1 MSKPNKLEDYL
12 ALHAQEIPRKTAVVC
27 GQEECSYAE
36 LYQRVCRRAEELALS
51 LSTPDSSL
59 HSRAPLAYPSPFTPP
74 SSIPVIPF
82 RSSQSIDFLV
92 EYMAIHKAGAA
103 AAPLE
108 HDIPEERFREI
119 ARQLAVTPVP
129 DGSADVLYTTGTTGR
144 SKGVI
149 MSHLTIISDA
159 ENLIDG
165 QGFTPEIVFIINGP
179 LNHIGSLSKIW
190 PVIIQGG
197 TLYITSGMKNVDEFF
212 AALDYTPKQS
222 LLSTGEGQ
230 GVRFATFLVPASI
243 RILLQLSRD
252 RLKSYASKID
262 FLETGAA
269 PMMQRDMEEL
279 CRVLPDTRLYNT
291 YASTET
297 GIITTYNYN
306 GGKCQAGCLGR
317 PMKHARLFIT
327 PEGFVACQ
335 GPTLMTGYI
344 GDPELTATVL
354 RDYPEPSNHQHPTPN
369 TQHLTLIT
377 ADRGMIDEEGMLH
390 LLGREDDV
398 INVGGFKVAPT
409 EVEDVAMSLPEV
421 ADCVCIAAEHPI
433 AGNTLKLLVVMT
445 EGSVFDKRI
454 IARYLKSHLER
465 HKVPLLYEQV
475 EKINRTYNGKLDRK
489 SYR

>member
-1 MSKPNKLEDYL
+1 MKILEDYL
-12 ALHAQEIPRKTAVVC
+12 ALHAQETPEKIAVVC
-27 GQEECSYAE
+27 NQEECSYQT
-36 LYQRVCRRAEELALS
+36 LYERVCRRAEELRAS
-51 LSTPDSSL
+51 LSSFLSPLSSFL
-59 HSRAPLAYPSPFTPP
+59 SFA
-74 SSIPVIPF
+74 IPF
-82 RSSQSIDFLV
+82 RSTQNIDFLV

-108 HDIPEERFREI
+108 HDIPEERFNEI

-129 DGSADVLYTTGTTGR
+129 EGTADVLYTTGTTGR

-149 MSHLTIISDA
+149 MSHLTILSDA

-165 QGFTPEIVFIINGP
+165 QGFMPDIVFVINGP

-190 PVIIQGG
+190 PVIMQGG
-197 TLYITSGMKNVDEFF
+197 TLYITSGMKNVEEFF
-212 AALDYTPKQS
+212 TALDYAPNKS
-222 LLSTGEGQ
+222 PLPREGMGEGFP
-230 GVRFATFLVPASI
+230 RFATFLVPASI
-243 RILLQLSRD
+243 RILLQLSSE

-269 PMMQRDMEEL
+269 PMMQSDMEEL
-279 CRVLPDTRLYNT
+279 CRLLPNTRLYNT

-327 PEGFVACQ
+327 PEGFIACQ

-354 RDYPEPSNHQHPTPN
+354 REYPSTIDQQPVP
-369 TQHLTLIT
+369 TLIT
-377 ADRGMIDEEGMLH
+377 ADRGIIDEEGMLH
-390 LLGREDDV
+390 LMGREDDV

-433 AGNTLKLLVVMT
+433 AGRTLKLLVVMT
-445 EGSVFDKRI
+445 EGSAFDKRI
-454 IARYLKSHLER
+454 IARYLKSRLESY
-465 HKVPLLYEQV
+465 KVPLLYEQV
-475 EKINRTYNGKLDRK
+475 EKVNRTYNGKLDRK

>member
-1 MSKPNKLEDYL
+1 MKILEDYL
-12 ALHAQEIPRKTAVVC
+12 ALHAQETPEKIAVVC
-27 GQEECSYAE
+27 NQEECSYKT
-36 LYQRVCRRAEELALS
+36 LYERVCRRAEEL
-51 LSTPDSSL
+51 TPSKPP
-59 HSRAPLAYPSPFTPP
+59 RGEAFCSPPRG
-74 SSIPVIPF
+74 SWRGVIPF
-82 RSSQSIDFLV
+82 RSTQNIDFLV

-108 HDIPEERFREI
+108 HDIPEERFNEI

-129 DGSADVLYTTGTTGR
+129 EGTADVLYTTGTTGR

-149 MSHLTIISDA
+149 MSHLTILSDA

-165 QGFTPEIVFIINGP
+165 QGFMPDIVFVINGP

-190 PVIIQGG
+190 PVIMQGG
-197 TLYITSGMKNVDEFF
+197 TLYITSGMKNLEEFF
-212 AALDYTPKQS
+212 MPFDYAKGTK
-222 LLSTGEGQ
+222 
-230 GVRFATFLVPASI
+230 FATFLVPASI
-243 RILLQLSRD
+243 RILLQLSSE

-269 PMMQRDMEEL
+269 PMMQSDMEEL
-279 CRVLPDTRLYNT
+279 CRLLPNTRLYNT

-327 PEGFVACQ
+327 PEGFIACQ

-354 RDYPEPSNHQHPTPN
+354 RSYPPLPREGQGGGVVP
-369 TQHLTLIT
+369 TLIT
-377 ADRGMIDEEGMLH
+377 ADRGIIDDEGMLH
-390 LLGREDDV
+390 LLGRDDDV

-433 AGNTLKLLVVMT
+433 AGRTLKLLVVMT
-445 EGSVFDKRI
+445 EGSAFDKRI
-454 IARYLKSHLER
+454 IARYLKSRLESY
-465 HKVPLLYEQV
+465 KVPLLYEQV
-475 EKINRTYNGKLDRK
+475 EKVNRTYNGKLDRK

>member
-1 MSKPNKLEDYL
+1 MKILEDYL
-12 ALHAQEIPRKTAVVC
+12 ALHAQETPEKIAVVC
-27 GQEECSYAE
+27 NQEECSYGE
-36 LYQRVCRRAEELALS
+36 LYLRVCRRAEELEAS
-51 LSTPDSSL
+51 LSTL
-59 HSRAPLAYPSPFTPP
+59 HSPL
-74 SSIPVIPF
+74 SSFAIPF
-82 RSSQSIDFLV
+82 RSTQSIDFLV

-108 HDIPEERFREI
+108 HDIPEERFNEI

-129 DGSADVLYTTGTTGR
+129 EGTADVLYTTGTTGR

-149 MSHLTIISDA
+149 MSHLTILSDA

-165 QGFTPEIVFIINGP
+165 QGFTSDIVFIINGP

-190 PVIIQGG
+190 PVIMQGG
-197 TLYITSGMKNVDEFF
+197 TLYITSGMKNLEEFF
-212 AALDYTPKQS
+212 MPFDYAKGTK
-222 LLSTGEGQ
+222 
-230 GVRFATFLVPASI
+230 FATFLVPASI
-243 RILLQLSRD
+243 RILLQLSSN

-269 PMMQRDMEEL
+269 PMMQSDMEEL
-279 CRVLPDTRLYNT
+279 CRLLPNTRLYNT

-327 PEGFVACQ
+327 PEGFIACQ

-354 RDYPEPSNHQHPTPN
+354 RSYPPLPREGQGGGVVP
-369 TQHLTLIT
+369 TLIT
-377 ADRGMIDEEGMLH
+377 ADRGIIDEEGMLH

-409 EVEDVAMSLPEV
+409 EVEDVAMSLPEL

-433 AGNTLKLLVVMT
+433 AGRTLKLLVVMT

-454 IARYLKSHLER
+454 IARYLKSRLESY
-465 HKVPLLYEQV
+465 KVPLLYEQV
-475 EKINRTYNGKLDRK
+475 EKVNRTYNGKLDRK

>member
-1 MSKPNKLEDYL
+1 MKILEDYL
-12 ALHAQEIPRKTAVVC
+12 ALHAQETPEKIAVVC
-27 GQEECSYAE
+27 NQEECSYQM
-36 LYQRVCRRAEELALS
+36 LYERVCRRAEEL
-51 LSTPDSSL
+51 TPSKPP
-59 HSRAPLAYPSPFTPP
+59 RGEAFCSPPRG
-74 SSIPVIPF
+74 SWRGVIPF
-82 RSSQSIDFLV
+82 RSTQNIDFLV

-108 HDIPEERFREI
+108 HDIPEERFNEI
-119 ARQLAVTPVP
+119 ARQLAATPVP
-129 DGSADVLYTTGTTGR
+129 EGTADVLYTTGTTGR

-149 MSHLTIISDA
+149 MSHLTILSDA

-165 QGFTPEIVFIINGP
+165 QGFTSDIVFIINGP

-190 PVIIQGG
+190 PVIMQGG
-197 TLYITSGMKNVDEFF
+197 TLYITSGMKNLEEFF
-212 AALDYTPKQS
+212 MPFDYAKGTK
-222 LLSTGEGQ
+222 
-230 GVRFATFLVPASI
+230 FATFLVPASI
-243 RILLQLSRD
+243 RILLQLSSE

-269 PMMQRDMEEL
+269 PMMQSDMEEL
-279 CRVLPDTRLYNT
+279 CRLLPNTRLYNT

-327 PEGFVACQ
+327 PEGFIACQ

-344 GDPELTATVL
+344 GDPELTSTVL
-354 RDYPEPSNHQHPTPN
+354 RDYPSTIDQQLVP
-369 TQHLTLIT
+369 TLIT
-377 ADRGMIDEEGMLH
+377 ADRGIIDEEGMLH

-409 EVEDVAMSLPEV
+409 EVEDVAMSLPEL

-433 AGNTLKLLVVMT
+433 AGRTLKLLVVMT

-454 IARYLKSHLER
+454 IARYLKSRLESY
-465 HKVPLLYEQV
+465 KVPLLYEQV
-475 EKINRTYNGKLDRK
+475 EKVNRTYNGKLDRK

>member
-1 MSKPNKLEDYL
+1 MKILEDYL
-12 ALHAQEIPRKTAVVC
+12 ALHAQETPEKIAVVC
-27 GQEECSYAE
+27 NQEECSYKT
-36 LYQRVCRRAEELALS
+36 LYERVCRRAEEL
-51 LSTPDSSL
+51 TPSKPP
-59 HSRAPLAYPSPFTPP
+59 RGEAFCSPPRG
-74 SSIPVIPF
+74 SWRGVIPF
-82 RSSQSIDFLV
+82 RSTQSIDFLV

-108 HDIPEERFREI
+108 HDIPEERFNEI

-129 DGSADVLYTTGTTGR
+129 EGTADVLYTTGTTGR

-149 MSHLTIISDA
+149 MSHLTILSDA

-165 QGFTPEIVFIINGP
+165 QGFTSDIVFIINGP

-190 PVIIQGG
+190 PVIMQGG
-197 TLYITSGMKNVDEFF
+197 TLYITSGMKNLEEFF
-212 AALDYTPKQS
+212 MPFDYAKGTK
-222 LLSTGEGQ
+222 
-230 GVRFATFLVPASI
+230 FATFLVPASI
-243 RILLQLSRD
+243 RILLQLSSE

-269 PMMQRDMEEL
+269 PMMQSDMEEL
-279 CRVLPDTRLYNT
+279 CCLLPNTRLYNT

-327 PEGFVACQ
+327 PEGFIACQ

-354 RDYPEPSNHQHPTPN
+354 RDYPSTMDQQPVPT
-369 TQHLTLIT
+369 LFT
-377 ADRGMIDEEGMLH
+377 ADRGIIDEEGMLH

-409 EVEDVAMSLPEV
+409 EVEDVAMSLPEL

-433 AGNTLKLLVVMT
+433 AGRTLKLLVVMT

-454 IARYLKSHLER
+454 IARYLKSRLESY
-465 HKVPLLYEQV
+465 KVPLLYEQV
-475 EKINRTYNGKLDRK
+475 EKVNRTYNGKLDRK

>member
-1 MSKPNKLEDYL
+1 MKILEDYL
-12 ALHAQEIPRKTAVVC
+12 ALHAQETPEKIAVVC
-27 GQEECSYAE
+27 NQEECSYKT
-36 LYQRVCRRAEELALS
+36 LYERVCRRAEEL
-51 LSTPDSSL
+51 TPSKPP
-59 HSRAPLAYPSPFTPP
+59 RGEAFCSPPRG
-74 SSIPVIPF
+74 SWRGVIPF
-82 RSSQSIDFLV
+82 RSTQSIDFLV

-108 HDIPEERFREI
+108 HDIPEERFNEI
-119 ARQLAVTPVP
+119 ARQLAVIPVP
-129 DGSADVLYTTGTTGR
+129 KGTADVLYTTGTTGR

-149 MSHLTIISDA
+149 MSHLTILSDA

-165 QGFTPEIVFIINGP
+165 QGFTSDIVFIINGP

-190 PVIIQGG
+190 PVIMQGG
-197 TLYITSGMKNVDEFF
+197 TLYITSGMKNLEEFF
-212 AALDYTPKQS
+212 MPFDYAKGTK
-222 LLSTGEGQ
+222 
-230 GVRFATFLVPASI
+230 FATFLVPASI
-243 RILLQLSRD
+243 RILLQLSSE

-269 PMMQRDMEEL
+269 PMMQSDMEEL
-279 CRVLPDTRLYNT
+279 CRLLPNTRLYNT

-327 PEGFVACQ
+327 PEGFIACQ

-354 RDYPEPSNHQHPTPN
+354 RDYPSTIDQQPVP
-369 TQHLTLIT
+369 TLIT
-377 ADRGMIDEEGMLH
+377 ADRGIIDEEGMLH

-433 AGNTLKLLVVMT
+433 AGRTLKLLVVMT

-454 IARYLKSHLER
+454 IARFLKSRLESY
-465 HKVPLLYEQV
+465 KVPLLYEQV
-475 EKINRTYNGKLDRK
+475 EKVNRTYNGKLDRK

>member
-1 MSKPNKLEDYL
+1 MKILEDYL
-12 ALHAQEIPRKTAVVC
+12 ALHAQETPEKIAVVC
-27 GQEECSYAE
+27 NQEECSYKT
-36 LYQRVCRRAEELALS
+36 LYERVCRRAEEL
-51 LSTPDSSL
+51 TPSKPP
-59 HSRAPLAYPSPFTPP
+59 RGEAFCSPPRG
-74 SSIPVIPF
+74 SWRGVIPF
-82 RSSQSIDFLV
+82 RSTQSIDFLV

-108 HDIPEERFREI
+108 HDIPEERFNEI
-119 ARQLAVTPVP
+119 ARQLAVIPVP
-129 DGSADVLYTTGTTGR
+129 KGTADVLYTTGTTGR

-149 MSHLTIISDA
+149 MSHLTILSDA

-165 QGFTPEIVFIINGP
+165 QGFTSDIVFIINGP

-190 PVIIQGG
+190 PVIMQGG
-197 TLYITSGMKNVDEFF
+197 TLYITSGMKNLEEFF
-212 AALDYTPKQS
+212 MPFDYAKGTK
-222 LLSTGEGQ
+222 
-230 GVRFATFLVPASI
+230 FATFLVPASI
-243 RILLQLSRD
+243 RILLQLSSE

-269 PMMQRDMEEL
+269 PMMQSDMEEL
-279 CRVLPDTRLYNT
+279 CHLLPNTRLYNT

-327 PEGFVACQ
+327 PEGFIACQ

-354 RDYPEPSNHQHPTPN
+354 RDYPSTIDQQLVP
-369 TQHLTLIT
+369 TLIT
-377 ADRGMIDEEGMLH
+377 ADRGIIDEEGMLH

-433 AGNTLKLLVVMT
+433 AGRTLKLLVVMT

-454 IARYLKSHLER
+454 IARYLKLRLESY
-465 HKVPLLYEQV
+465 KVPMLYEQV
-475 EKINRTYNGKLDRK
+475 EKVNLTYNGKLDRK

>member
-1 MSKPNKLEDYL
+1 MKNLEDYL
-12 ALHAQEIPRKTAVVC
+12 ALHAQQQPQKIAVVC
-27 GQEECSYAE
+27 EGEECTYAE
-36 LYQRVCRRAEELALS
+36 LYQRVCRRAEEIRLSS
-51 LSTPDSSL
+51 LSSS
-59 HSRAPLAYPSPFTPP
+59 
-74 SSIPVIPF
+74 IPF
-82 RSSQSIDFLV
+82 RSTQSIGFLV

-108 HDIPEERFREI
+108 HDIPEERFNEI

-129 DGSADVLYTTGTTGR
+129 EGTADVLYTTGTTGR

-149 MSHLTIISDA
+149 MSHLTILSDA

-165 QGFTPEIVFIINGP
+165 QGFTSDIVFIINGP

-190 PVIIQGG
+190 PVIMQGG
-197 TLYITSGMKNVDEFF
+197 TLYITSGMKNLEEFF
-212 AALDYTPKQS
+212 MPFDYAKGTK
-222 LLSTGEGQ
+222 
-230 GVRFATFLVPASI
+230 FATFLVPASI
-243 RILLQLSRD
+243 RILLQLSSE

-269 PMMQRDMEEL
+269 PMMQSDMEEL
-279 CRVLPDTRLYNT
+279 CRLLPNTRLYNT

-327 PEGFVACQ
+327 PEGFIACQ

-354 RDYPEPSNHQHPTPN
+354 RDYPSTIDQQPVP
-369 TQHLTLIT
+369 TLIT
-377 ADRGMIDEEGMLH
+377 ADRGIIDEEGMLH

-433 AGNTLKLLVVMT
+433 AGRTLKLLVVMT

-454 IARYLKSHLER
+454 IARYLKSRLESY
-465 HKVPLLYEQV
+465 KVPLLYEQV
-475 EKINRTYNGKLDRK
+475 EKVNRTYNGKLDRK

>member
-1 MSKPNKLEDYL
+1 MRRLEDYL
-12 ALHAQEIPRKTAVVC
+12 ALHAQETPDKIAVVC
-27 GQEECSYAE
+27 NQEEPTVAGRREKQCSYAE
-36 LYQRVCRRAEELALS
+36 LYLRVCRRAEELEAS
-51 LSTPDSSL
+51 LSTL
-59 HSRAPLAYPSPFTPP
+59 HSPL
-74 SSIPVIPF
+74 SSFAIPF
-82 RSSQSIDFLV
+82 RSTQSIDFLV

-108 HDIPEERFREI
+108 HDIPEERFNEI

-129 DGSADVLYTTGTTGR
+129 EGTADVLYTTGTTGR

-149 MSHLTIISDA
+149 MSHLTILSDA

-165 QGFTPEIVFIINGP
+165 QGFTSDIVFIINGP

-190 PVIIQGG
+190 PVIMQGG
-197 TLYITSGMKNVDEFF
+197 TLYITSGMKNVEEFF
-212 AALDYTPKQS
+212 TALNYIPRQS
-222 LLSTGEGQ
+222 PLPSGGA
-230 GVRFATFLVPASI
+230 GVGFATFLVPASI
-243 RILLQLSRD
+243 RILLQLSSE

-269 PMMQRDMEEL
+269 PMMQSDMEEL
-279 CRVLPDTRLYNT
+279 CRLLPNTRLYNT

-306 GGKCQAGCLGR
+306 DGKCQAGCLGR

-327 PEGFVACQ
+327 PEGFIACQ

-354 RDYPEPSNHQHPTPN
+354 RDYPSTIDQQPVPT
-369 TQHLTLIT
+369 LFT
-377 ADRGMIDEEGMLH
+377 ADRGIIDEEGMLH

-409 EVEDVAMSLPEV
+409 EVEDVAMSLPGI
-421 ADCVCIAAEHPI
+421 ADCVCIAADHPI
-433 AGNTLKLLVVMT
+433 AGRALKLLVVMT
-445 EGSVFDKRI
+445 EGAVFDKRT
-454 IARYLKSHLER
+454 IARYLKSRLESY
-465 HKVPLLYEQV
+465 KVPLLYEQV
-475 EKINRTYNGKLDRK
+475 DKVSRTYNGKLNRK
-489 SYR
+489 AYR

>member
-1 MSKPNKLEDYL
+1 MKILEDYL
-12 ALHAQEIPRKTAVVC
+12 ALHAQETPEKIAVVC
-27 GQEECSYAE
+27 NQEECSYQT
-36 LYQRVCRRAEELALS
+36 LYERVCRRAEELEAS
-51 LSTPDSSL
+51 LSTL
-59 HSRAPLAYPSPFTPP
+59 HSPL
-74 SSIPVIPF
+74 SSFAIPF
-82 RSSQSIDFLV
+82 RSTQSIDFLV

-108 HDIPEERFREI
+108 HDIPEERFNEI
-119 ARQLAVTPVP
+119 ASQLAVTPVSE
-129 DGSADVLYTTGTTGR
+129 GTADVLYTTGTTGR

-149 MSHLTIISDA
+149 MSHLTILSDA

-165 QGFTPEIVFIINGP
+165 QGFTSDIVFVINGP

-190 PVIIQGG
+190 PVIMQGG
-197 TLYITSGMKNVDEFF
+197 TLYITSGMKNLEEFF
-212 AALDYTPKQS
+212 MPFDYAKGTK
-222 LLSTGEGQ
+222 
-230 GVRFATFLVPASI
+230 FATFLVPASI
-243 RILLQLSRD
+243 RILLQLSSE

-269 PMMQRDMEEL
+269 PMMQSDMEEL
-279 CRVLPDTRLYNT
+279 CRLLPNTRLYNT

-297 GIITTYNYN
+297 GNITTYNYN

-327 PEGFVACQ
+327 PEGFIACQ

-344 GDPELTATVL
+344 GDPELTSTVL
-354 RDYPEPSNHQHPTPN
+354 RDYPSTIDQQLVP
-369 TQHLTLIT
+369 TLIT
-377 ADRGMIDEEGMLH
+377 ADRGIIDEEGMLH

-433 AGNTLKLLVVMT
+433 AGRTLKLLVVMT

-454 IARYLKSHLER
+454 IARYLKSRLESY
-465 HKVPLLYEQV
+465 KVPLLYEQV
-475 EKINRTYNGKLDRK
+475 EKVNRTYNGKLDRK